1 MSEYK
6 KIKKYEIIR
15 ELGRDNFGVAY
26 EVFDLVLKRQLAM
39 KILHPSLSADQHFV
53 ALFRQEIELTA
64 KMDHPNIVTIYDF
77 DQVDG
82 HYYIVMPLM
91 RGGSLKGQIETHGS
105 LSPSRARMFL
115 EQIASGLSYAH
126 QRGIIHRNLEPSNIL
141 IDENGTVRVA
151 NFGFANASRYQQS
164 VALGSM
170 GNGIGSVAYMA
181 PEIWEGKEA
190 TELSDIYS
198 LGCIAVEILT
208 GKRLFD
214 GDSTAQIVKE
224 HIVDGPQLP
233 ENMPEAWRKLILTC
247 LAKNTAQRYP
257 SANAVLEDLRKGT
270 FDISFEP
277 VDIFSRNMPI
287 YPRETAIQLDVSKT
301 PRELSKDFTPQYMS
315 FDQVPMT
322 SPEQSQNPVTP
333 MPQNDFHVPQPYRL
347 SGGNHETGAM
357 PQFHPEYSN
366 LQPPVTQQQSYY
378 PDYGRKEKKTDK
390 KNWLLPVLFS
400 VLMLSLVL
408 FFVIK
413 LVNIRNEPIIIHPES
428 GLVAVLT
435 AQPIQTPSEDIDGE
449 MVPDISQATQVQVQ
463 PSPQIQPQQQ
473 EQAIATIQPTSIPI
487 SNTKKLSPSNMDFAV
502 NLETLKGHTDQVWC
516 VAWSPDGKTIASAS
530 YDHTVRLWSVDTW
543 MPLATIRGFSDRVN
557 TVAYSPDGRML
568 ASGTDD
574 GSIRVIDTNN
584 NQTLIDLFDSSKI
597 GMVESVAWSPDSKYL
612 ASASHDTQVRI
623 WDVSAGSVL
632 LRLRGHEQ
640 DVYSVAWSPDGKQI
654 ATGSWDG
661 KARVFDSNSGDLI
674 QIFDHDFANNE
685 IFSVAWSPDGKT
697 IATGAN
703 DGIIR
708 LWDVASGTQSKELK
722 GFRYGLRSVA
732 WSPDGSLLAGVA
744 NQGKLMIWNVVTGV
758 KTIVPGNHDN
768 HIRFVVW
775 SPDGSLL
782 ATASLDETLKIWGLP

>member
-6 KIKKYEIIR
+6 TIKKFEIIR

-53 ALFRQEIELTA
+53 AFFRQEIELTA

-82 HYYIVMPLM
+82 HYYIVMTLM
-91 RGGSLKGQIETHGS
+91 RGGSLKGQIETHGP
-105 LSPSRARMFL
+105 LSPSRARTFL
-115 EQIASGLSYAH
+115 EQIACGLSYAH
-126 QRGIIHRNLEPSNIL
+126 QRGLIHRNLEPSNVL
-141 IDENGTVRVA
+141 IDENGNVRVA
-151 NFGFANASRYQQS
+151 NFGFAKASNYQQS
-164 VALGSM
+164 AAFGLMKNS
-170 GNGIGSVAYMA
+170 IGTAAYMA

-190 TELSDIYS
+190 TALGDIYS
-198 LGCIAVEILT
+198 LGCIAAEMLT

-214 GDSTAQIVKE
+214 GDNTAQIVKE

-233 ENMPEAWRKLILTC
+233 ANMPEAWRKLLLTC
-247 LAKNTAQRYP
+247 LAKNPAQRYP
-257 SANAVLEDLRKGT
+257 SANAVFEDLRRGT

-277 VDIFSRNMPI
+277 VEIFSRNMPI
-287 YPRETAIQLDVSKT
+287 YPRETAIQSDVSKT

-463 PSPQIQPQQQ
+463 PSPESQPQQE
-473 EQAIATIQPTSIPI
+473 EQATATPQPMATPAPSAKKI
-487 SNTKKLSPSNMDFAV
+487 SPLNMDYVA
-502 NLETLKGHTDQVWC
+502 NLETLKGHTDQVWG

-530 YDHTVRLWSVDTW
+530 YDHTVRLWNANTW
-543 MPLATIRGFSDRVN
+543 MPIATIRGFSDRVN

-574 GSIRVIDTNN
+574 GSIRVLDTSS
-584 NQTLIDLFDSSKI
+584 NQTLIDLYDSSKI

-612 ASASHDTQVRI
+612 AAASHDTTVRI
-623 WDVSAGSVL
+623 WDVSNGDVV

-640 DVYSVAWSPDGKQI
+640 DVYSVMWSPDGKQI
-654 ATGSWDG
+654 ATGSQDG
-661 KARVFDSNSGDLI
+661 NLRIFDAKSGDLK
-674 QIFDHDFANNE
+674 QKLYHDFTHNW
-685 IFSVAWSPDGKT
+685 IFSVAWSPNGKT

-708 LWDVASGTQSKELK
+708 LWDVASGTLSKELL
-722 GFRYGLRSVA
+722 GFKYGVRAVA
-732 WSPDGSLLAGVA
+732 WSPDGNLLAGVA
-744 NQGKLMIWNVVTGV
+744 NQGKLMIWDAATGV

-768 HIRFVVW
+768 HIYFVAW

-782 ATASLDETLKIWGLP
+782 ATASLDKTLKIWGLP